1 MSDFDVQARG
11 IKTLSGLTD
20 FGKIP
25 IFGLMAPITKIFQKH
40 RHIWL
45 YAFCSAILIFL
56 LKWLEWKFLIADNSI
71 DIYVGLIAV
80 FFTAFGIW
88 IASQVSRRKVRTLVV
103 EKEIL
108 VQAAEKV
115 ELNHAELALL
125 NLTSREQEVLE
136 LMCTGKSNAEI
147 ATALFLSVSTIKT
160 HASNLFFK
168 LDVKT
173 RTQAIEKAKRLRLV
187 A

>member
-1 MSDFDVQARG
+1 M
-11 IKTLSGLTD
+11 IL
-20 FGKIP
+20 KIP
-25 IFGLMAPITKIFQKH
+25 IFGVMAPIIKMFQKH

-45 YAFCSAILIFL
+45 YAFCSAMLVFL

-71 DIYVGLIAV
+71 DIYIGLIAI
-80 FFTAFGIW
+80 FFTGFGIW
-88 IASQVSRRKVRTLVV
+88 IASQVVKARVRTVII
-103 EKEIL
+103 EKEIIL
-108 VQAAEKV
+108 PALSTV
-115 ELNHAELALL
+115 EVNTTELALL

-136 LMCTGKSNAEI
+136 HMCAGKSNAEI